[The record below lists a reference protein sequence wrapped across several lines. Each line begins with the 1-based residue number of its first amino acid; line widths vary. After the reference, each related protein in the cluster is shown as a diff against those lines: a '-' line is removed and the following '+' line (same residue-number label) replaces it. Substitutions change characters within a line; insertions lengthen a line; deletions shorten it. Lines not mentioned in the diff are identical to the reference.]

1 MFGKID
7 KNSQGNRR
15 KYGGVSEGAP
25 FPQPPHDISQME
37 ICERRPM
44 TKETQI
50 QARHMP
56 RENHEDGL
64 AGKGGTRGKRRGC
77 SLRAKARRK
86 ANAPVTGHRYRV
98 HPSRLPQCACPHEN
112 FLSQDKV
119 VSGTDDGK
127 CCERVPCEAMAPGL
141 HRREKEGGCAVKGRK
156 IYSSASLSY
165 RGRCQQ

>member
-64 AGKGGTRGKRRGC
+64 GWKRGYSREAKGMQP
-77 SLRAKARRK
+77 AR
-86 ANAPVTGHRYRV
+86 
-98 HPSRLPQCACPHEN
+98 
-112 FLSQDKV
+112 
-119 VSGTDDGK
+119 
-127 CCERVPCEAMAPGL
+127 
-141 HRREKEGGCAVKGRK
+141 
-156 IYSSASLSY
+156 
-165 RGRCQQ
+165 